1 MEKNNIKN
9 CGNIIKFNTDPVN
22 IFWSIILILVTL
34 IDLIILI
41 YSYKNINDLSFSEDN
56 PVFTINYIIFIMI
69 QCCTTVLTIM
79 DDDNKI
85 EIYIEQEDGTTF
97 VSLWM
102 FSSIVIL
109 ILVIIIELAKFIF
122 NYTILTVN
130 TINDNIRSIFSKSD
144 ENPKYMK
151 PLWKRIVSKIAGIK

>member
-1 MEKNNIKN
+1 
-9 CGNIIKFNTDPVN
+9 
-22 IFWSIILILVTL
+22 
-34 IDLIILI
+34 
-41 YSYKNINDLSFSEDN
+41 
-56 PVFTINYIIFIMI
+56 
-69 QCCTTVLTIM
+69 M